1 MVEMAKI
8 YKKEASR
15 PLSNYQKM
23 INEVAGELAVK
34 DPSLLS
40 RRGDLLDQARVE
52 VQQRGYNYVK
62 GKSRAKRFMSPPLET
77 PKPTRS
83 KVSAEIR
90 QQRILALE
98 EDIANIT
105 KQLHFKHKRLQ
116 QAENVKHYKLC
127 EEINEEIQIV
137 TKQKRDL
144 SNELKKFRE
153 KERKARWFQRRKS
166 QSKSSASNVTSDDS
180 DILLSSPGSSRATTA
195 EVVLDSDSS
204 DSDNEQAR
212 DSSSVFRTG
221 LPVHK
226 E

>member
-1 MVEMAKI
+1 MAKI
-8 YKKEASR
+8 YKREVTR
-15 PLSNYQKM
+15 PPSNYQKM
-23 INEVAGELAVK
+23 INEVAGELAVQ

-40 RRGDLLDQARVE
+40 RRGNLLDLARVE

-62 GKSRAKRFMSPPLET
+62 GKSRSKRFMSPPLKA

-98 EDIANIT
+98 EDIVNIT
-105 KQLHFKHKRLQ
+105 KQLHFKNKRLQ
-116 QAENVKHYKLC
+116 QAENIKNYKLC

-144 SNELKKFRE
+144 SIELKKFRE
-153 KERKARWFQRRKS
+153 KERKARWFQRRK
-166 QSKSSASNVTSDDS
+166 QQTKRSAMSDDS
-180 DILLSSPGSSRATTA
+180 DILLSSPGSSRTTTS

-204 DSDNEQAR
+204 DSDTEQPS

-221 LPVHK
+221 LPVDK
-226 E
+226 Q